1 MTVIYD
7 KKRYQQYIALAYEV
21 NERGD
26 KKKKMTDKTVL
37 LFPSDRAQSF

>member
-26 KKKKMTDKTVL
+26 KKKINDKQNCAFIPV
-37 LFPSDRAQSF
+37 R